1 MNKFTESEQ
10 KGRSLMKEML
20 DQFKATNQQPTEDP
34 YAPVD
39 YYFKLKDKDIVAEI
53 KVRDKQYE
61 NCDTHLME
69 VSKHNA
75 LVRDRQEKNLDA
87 AFYVCF
93 FGDDVVYWYSTYT
106 ISKYATTDSFY
117 CNRTTAINTGK
128 RMKDVLLIPRNR
140 GTKFIKVNG
149 KWSKSEK

>member
-1 MNKFTESEQ
+1 MNEFTKTELR
-10 KGRSLMKEML
+10 GRSLFKEML
-20 DQFKATNQQPTEDP
+20 DQFKATEQQPTEDQ
-34 YAPVD
+34 YNPVD
-39 YYFKLKDKDIVAEI
+39 YYFKLKDKALVAEI

-93 FGDDVVYWYSTYT
+93 FGDDVAYWYSTFT

-128 RMKDVLLIPRNR
+128 RVKDVLLIPRSK
-140 GTKFIKVNG
+140 GTKFIKNNG
-149 KWSKSEK
+149 IWIRQEN